1 MVENSR
7 SGYLEGEGTIDTK
20 HFMIDRNYFEGLTM
34 TPQLKAAIAII
45 EPLSGTDR
53 QQLKQHLHQR
63 SNTENTIEILNTEFW
78 QGLSID
84 QLRISQS
91 ITPIRSLKELAAD
104 FWPVEDSIEE
114 FLDFLKAQHQTKND
128 EAEA

>member
-1 MVENSR
+1 
-7 SGYLEGEGTIDTK
+7 
-20 HFMIDRNYFEGLTM
+20 MIDSNYFEGLRM

-53 QQLKQHLHQR
+53 QQLLHQH
-63 SNTENTIEILNTEFW
+63 STTENTIETLNTEFW
-78 QGLSID
+78 KGISID
-84 QLRISQS
+84 QLRKSQS

-114 FLDFLKAQHQTKND
+114 FLDFLKAQHQTKTD
-128 EAEA
+128 EA